1 MKNLINR
8 IGVRLVNNKKDY
20 LEWTSKAIYMSP
32 KIFDNDLRAI
42 RESKVTLMLNNP
54 VNY

>member
-8 IGVRLVNNKKDY
+8 IGVRLVNNKKRLFRVDIKGN
-20 LEWTSKAIYMSP
+20 LHVTQNI
-32 KIFDNDLRAI
+32 DNDLRAI